1 MTTIRNFPAN
11 LENSSPRKPTLS
23 TISDFGSK
31 YGIQSENSENL
42 DLNSSPPIE
51 KKSFFSYD
59 FEAPMSQKADKC
71 LVNKTKTMKVGEFW
85 DELTRNSQRK
95 LVSSFRLAKL
105 SFDKFLEHSK
115 KLRVM
120 FKRPDVCCD
129 NGRGEN
135 SMHSRKYF
143 GHFFIFLIE
152 IIQIFNW
159 NFHF

>member
-1 MTTIRNFPAN
+1 MTTLRNFPHRF
-11 LENSSPRKPTLS
+11 EDSSPRKPTLS

-31 YGIQSENSENL
+31 YNVESENSENL
-42 DLNSSPPIE
+42 DLNSRPPVE

-59 FEAPMSQKADKC
+59 FEAPGSRKADKC

-85 DELTRNSQRK
+85 EELTRNSQRK

-120 FKRPDVCCD
+120 FRRPDVCCD
-129 NGRGEN
+129 DGKGEN
-135 SMHSRKYF
+135 HMHARK
-143 GHFFIFLIE
+143 HF
-152 IIQIFNW
+152 
-159 NFHF
+159 